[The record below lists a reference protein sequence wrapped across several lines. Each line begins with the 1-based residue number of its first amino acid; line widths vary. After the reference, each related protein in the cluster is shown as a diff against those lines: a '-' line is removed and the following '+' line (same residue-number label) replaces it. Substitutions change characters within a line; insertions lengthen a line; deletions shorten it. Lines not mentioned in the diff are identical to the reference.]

1 MSIIISTMVKA
12 DAVIATGAET
22 LGVVHVPTIAN
33 PFPGAPDF
41 SVFGVAFDSWWKK
54 LFAAVWALG
63 MIVAGFYLVVGI
75 VAMSKADANNPRAH
89 QEGKD
94 KAMGAGI
101 GFVVLA
107 GLGVII
113 GAILTLA
120 GSSAAPEGPAAG
132 LDLVPGIEMHVEG

>member
-12 DAVIATGAET
+12 DAAIATGAET
-22 LGVVHVPTIAN
+22 LGVVQVPSIAN

-41 SVFGVAFDSWWKK
+41 TVFGVAFDAWWKK

-63 MIVAGFYLVVGI
+63 LIVAAFYLVVG
-75 VAMSKADANNPRAH
+75 VLAMAKADGNNPRAH
-89 QEGKD
+89 QEGKE
-94 KAMGAGI
+94 KATGAGI
-101 GFVVLA
+101 GFIALA

-120 GSSAAPEGPAAG
+120 G
-132 LDLVPGIEMHVEG
+132 